1 MLLKKGKNT
10 ISEARNES
18 SFLKKLLLFTS
29 LVNIGLLALLFVVI
43 VRERTI
49 ITPPVVTG
57 KYVVSGAIGNEQY
70 IVDMAE
76 YVITTLRTINK
87 DNVDNNNL
95 IILRMTKTDSI
106 PQLRSVL
113 DAQAK
118 RIKEEDITTVWSGST
133 QPPKII
139 ADQNTVYLTGILKTY
154 FSNKLVS
161 ETPKKYKISFEMSGI
176 GKIYVKNVE
185 EIELDSGDGSGTNQ

>member
-1 MLLKKGKNT
+1 MLVQEGKAT
-10 ISEARNES
+10 ISEARNET
-18 SFLKKLLLFTS
+18 SFLKKVLLISMVL
-29 LVNIGLLALLFVVI
+29 NIGLLVLIAVI
-43 VRERTI
+43 VIRERTI

-57 KYVVSGAIGNEQY
+57 KYIVSGAVGNEQY

-95 IILRMTKTDSI
+95 IILRMTRPESVPK
-106 PQLRSVL
+106 LRSVL

-133 QPPKII
+133 MPPKVIV
-139 ADQNTVYLTGILKTY
+139 DQSTVYLTGILKTY

-161 ETPKKYKISFEMSGI
+161 EQPKKYKISFKMSGI
-176 GKIYVKNVE
+176 GKIYVKSVE
-185 EIELDSGDGSGTNQ
+185 EIDLNSDSDDGAGN